1 MPSIGHDDFTN
12 VFRFSE
18 EEEEE
23 EFTPNNANGCP
34 EDMEIGM
41 RYTVKNEVKQF
52 EVSGIDYPSF
62 DGVVIHPYYADY
74 DLLIEWRLLYVQL
87 GVLKMIKI

>member
-23 EFTPNNANGCP
+23 EFTPSEQCQWVAL

-41 RYTVKNEVKQF
+41 RYTVKKMSETV

-62 DGVVIHPYYADY
+62 DGVVTT
-74 DLLIEWRLLYVQL
+74 LIMLT
-87 GVLKMIKI
+87 MTF